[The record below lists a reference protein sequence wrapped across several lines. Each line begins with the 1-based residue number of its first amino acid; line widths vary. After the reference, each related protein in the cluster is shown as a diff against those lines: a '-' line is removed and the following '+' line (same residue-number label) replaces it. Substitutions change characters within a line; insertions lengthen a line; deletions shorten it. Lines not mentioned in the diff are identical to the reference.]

1 MALIIVFTFL
11 AMIMF
16 GGIAVDVMRFETRRV
31 TMQQTL
37 DRAALASASLDQTRT
52 PEQIAADWFNK
63 SGIGED
69 LAMVDFSEPNVTS
82 LADGG
87 QRRVT
92 MSASVRSYNFFMGI
106 YSDNDYLQ
114 GPTTAAAAQGVEQI
128 EVMLVLD
135 ITGSMGDPIGGGKSK
150 IQALREAA
158 SEFVDIMEAK
168 DTKNGV
174 SIGIVPYAA
183 QVNIPASLRNQ
194 FTAWNVS
201 TWDGVANAGVPNI
214 DCMELPTTSYGETGL
229 SQTSPIRMS
238 AVADSNTGMT
248 TSDAFISP
256 SSAVALPRPDT
267 RACTTVPD
275 NLATPRNE
283 ATANQILLPTK
294 DGDVV
299 KQRIAGLVAAGNT
312 NIAIGMRWGT
322 ALMDEAARPIY
333 TAIGDPSV
341 LGRPANNDDIATRK
355 IIILMTDGSHV
366 TNTHIK
372 DNYKSGPSPI
382 WKGTDGNYAIRF
394 WSGGT
399 DLNDNTRPTN
409 CMGWTIPASAN
420 REFFLPHMKDT
431 QERDRGTAS
440 ATDEG
445 RGTGTTLRTLA
456 NTGSYNC
463 DPNSWIAAGPGGVVR
478 WPHTQADGSDPDDER
493 DIVLNSSGQP
503 VMITATQLDWSEV
516 WRYLT
521 VSYVTRQLY
530 MRSGVSG
537 TSNYN
542 TVMDLMRGTYMSS
555 VNNLNSL
562 LQQNCAAARNPA
574 VGIEIY
580 GIAFAAP
587 ATGQAQISGCASDP
601 KITYYYN
608 AANSAAL
615 TAAFNEIAIDIS
627 DLRLTQ

>member
-63 SGIGED
+63 AGIGED
-69 LAMVDFSEPNVTS
+69 LAMVDFSAPSVTS
-82 LADGG
+82 LADAG

-106 YSDNDYLQ
+106 YSKNDYLE
-114 GPTTAAAAQGVEQI
+114 GPTTAAAAQGVSQI

-158 SEFVDIMEAK
+158 TDFVNIVKAN

-174 SIGIVPYAA
+174 SIGMVPYAA
-183 QVNIPASLRNQ
+183 QVNIPVNLRNQ
-194 FTAWNVS
+194 FTAWNIS

-214 DCMELPTTSYGETGL
+214 DCMELPTTSYGDTAL

-238 AVADSNTGMT
+238 AVADSNTGTT
-248 TSDAFISP
+248 TSDAFIAP
-256 SSAVALPRPDT
+256 SVGVPNAGT

-275 NLATPRNE
+275 NTATARNE
-283 ATANQILLPTK
+283 ATANQIVMPTK
-294 DGDVV
+294 DGEIL

-312 NIAIGMRWGT
+312 NIAIGMRWGVG
-322 ALMDEAARPIY
+322 LIDQAARPIY

-341 LGRPANNDDIATRK
+341 LGRPADNNSTQTRK
-355 IIILMTDGSHV
+355 IIILMTDGTHV

-372 DNYKSGPSPI
+372 DNYKSGASPI
-382 WKGTDGNYAIRF
+382 WRGTDGNYAIRF

-399 DLNDNTRPTN
+399 DLNDNARPTS
-409 CMGWTIPASAN
+409 CMGWTIPASAG

-431 QERDRGTAS
+431 QERDRGTAT
-440 ATDEG
+440 ATNEG
-445 RGTGTTLRTLA
+445 LGTGTLRTLA

-562 LQQNCAAARNPA
+562 LQQNCAAARVA
-574 VGIEIY
+574 GIEIY

-587 ATGQAQISGCASDP
+587 AGGQAQINGCASEP

-608 AANSAAL
+608 AADSAAL
-615 TAAFNEIAIDIS
+615 TAAFNEIATDIS